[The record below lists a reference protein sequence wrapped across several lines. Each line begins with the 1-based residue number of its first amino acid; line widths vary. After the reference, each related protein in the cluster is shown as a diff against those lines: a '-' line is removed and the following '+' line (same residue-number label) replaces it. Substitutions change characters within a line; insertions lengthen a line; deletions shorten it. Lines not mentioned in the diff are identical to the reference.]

1 MLPPA
6 PMLAIK
12 KENEEGRWK
21 IEDGIR
27 RAVEEFHS
35 PFSILHPRFF
45 SLVLLAL
52 AIFISGCSPSGPH
65 ALLKGK
71 KLLDHGDYA
80 GAVAQLKIATSLL
93 ATNAQAWNYLG
104 LAYHHAGQ
112 PADAAV
118 AYQRALA
125 LDRDLVEAHYNLGCL
140 WLEQNQP
147 DTARTEFTAYTLRR
161 SNAPDGWLK
170 LGLAQL
176 RVHELAAA
184 EKSFN
189 TALYLNPSNAEA
201 LNGLGLA
208 QIQRD
213 RPREAAQDFSAAV
226 KAHPDYAPAILN
238 LATVAQE
245 YLRDNK
251 LALQYYRA
259 YLALTPR
266 PANWNEVDAVAR
278 SLEQPPIVAAASP
291 PSRSANE
298 NQKVAPVPPVVSET
312 KAHTTGAVRK
322 ATPPKAQPAV
332 RTYSN
337 PPPPYEEPPTEV
349 VKVQPEPVIV
359 ATPNQTAAKP
369 TLPVEAP
376 PGPTP
381 AEKPGFWHRLNPA
394 HWFQSSTPEKK
405 YDENGVTPLPP
416 PGSSEAVNPT
426 PLLPPK
432 AGSPSVPSSPTSAP
446 PVVEAKPVTLAAA
459 KPAKIVQPAPPAF
472 PRYLYRSPHKP
483 KPGDR
488 RTATGAFT
496 QAREFEQ
503 DSRWLDAMKAYQ
515 QAAETDP
522 DWFEAQYNFGV
533 LSYHLQDF
541 QQALTAFEMALAIRP
556 DSVDAR
562 YNFALALK
570 AAGYVPD
577 AVQELEKIVKANPHE
592 VRAHLAL
599 GNLYAQQLHD
609 VARARQHYLKVLALD
624 PANPQATDIQFWL
637 SSNPP

>member
-1 MLPPA
+1 MRRIVSKFYPQSSTLYSRLFLLA
-6 PMLAIK
+6 PLVLAIC
-12 KENEEGRWK
+12 
-21 IEDGIR
+21 
-27 RAVEEFHS
+27 
-35 PFSILHPRFF
+35 L
-45 SLVLLAL
+45 
-52 AIFISGCSPSGPH
+52 SGCSPSGPH

-71 KLLDHGDYA
+71 NLLDRSDYA

-93 ATNAQAWNYLG
+93 ATNAPAWNYLG

-112 PADAAV
+112 PADAVV

-140 WLEQNQP
+140 WLEQNKP
-147 DTARTEFTAYTLRR
+147 DLARTEFTAYTLRR
-161 SNAPDGWLK
+161 GNAPEGWLK

-176 RVHELAAA
+176 RVHELTAA

-189 TALYLNPSNAEA
+189 TALYLNLNNAEA

-226 KAHPDYAPAILN
+226 KAHPDYGPAILN

-251 LALQYYRA
+251 LALQYYHA

-278 SLEQPPIVAAASP
+278 SLEQPPRVAAASP
-291 PSRSANE
+291 LPRSANE
-298 NQKVAPVPPVVSET
+298 NQKVAPAPPPVVSET
-312 KAHTTGAVRK
+312 RAPATGTARP
-322 ATPPKAQPAV
+322 APPPKAQPTV
-332 RTYSN
+332 KTYSN
-337 PPPPYEEPPTEV
+337 PALPHEEPPTEV
-349 VKVQPEPVIV
+349 VKVQPEPAIV
-359 ATPNQTAAKP
+359 AVPSQAVAKAAP
-369 TLPVEAP
+369 PVYAP
-376 PGPTP
+376 PGPAP

-416 PGSSEAVNPT
+416 PGAGEAVNPT
-426 PLLPPK
+426 PLPQASPP
-432 AGSPSVPSSPTSAP
+432 SIPSSPTNAP
-446 PVVEAKPVTLAAA
+446 PVVEAKRMTVAAA
-459 KPAKIVQPAPPAF
+459 RPDKSVQPAPRVF
-472 PRYLYRSPHKP
+472 PRYLYLSPREP

-496 QAREFEQ
+496 QAREFEEEA
-503 DSRWLDAMKAYQ
+503 RWLDAMKAYQ

-533 LSYHLQDF
+533 LSYRLRDF
-541 QQALTAFEMALAIRP
+541 SQALTAFEMALAIQP
-556 DSVDAR
+556 DSADAR

-577 AVQELEKIVKANPHE
+577 AVRELEKIVKASPNE

-599 GNLYAQQLHD
+599 GNLYAQELHD
-609 VARARQHYLKVLALD
+609 VARARQHYRKVLALD

>member
-1 MLPPA
+1 
-6 PMLAIK
+6 MLAIK
-12 KENEEGRWK
+12 KENEDGRWK

-27 RAVEEFHS
+27 RAVEKFHS
-35 PFSILHPRFF
+35 PFSILHSRFF
-45 SLVLLAL
+45 SLLLLAL
-52 AIFISGCSPSGPH
+52 AIFISGCSPSGPR

-71 KLLDHGDYA
+71 RLLDRGDYP
-80 GAVAQLKIATSLL
+80 GAVAQLKTATSLL
-93 ATNAQAWNYLG
+93 ATNAPAWNYLG
-104 LAYHHAGQ
+104 LAYHRAGQ
-112 PADAAV
+112 AADAVV

-140 WLEQNQP
+140 WLEQNKP
-147 DTARTEFTAYTLRR
+147 DAARTEFTAYTLRR
-161 SNAPDGWLK
+161 GNTPDGWLK

-176 RVHELAAA
+176 RIHDLSAA
-184 EKSFN
+184 EKSFG
-189 TALYLNPSNAEA
+189 TALYLNTNNAEA

-208 QIQRD
+208 QVQRG
-213 RPREAAQDFSAAV
+213 RPREAAQYFNTAV

-251 LALQYYRA
+251 LALQNYHA

-266 PANWNEVDAVAR
+266 PANWNEVNAIAG
-278 SLEQPPIVAAASP
+278 SLEQPATVAAAKP
-291 PSRSANE
+291 PPRSANE
-298 NQKVAPVPPVVSET
+298 NQNVASASPPAAGET
-312 KAHTTGAVRK
+312 KAQTTAAVRPTT
-322 ATPPKAQPAV
+322 APRAQPAA

-337 PPPPYEEPPTEV
+337 PPTPGPAPPEQV
-349 VKVQPEPVIV
+349 VEVQPEPAIV
-359 ATPNQTAAKP
+359 TTAGQATATAAP
-369 TLPVEAP
+369 PVYAP
-376 PGPTP
+376 PGPAP
-381 AEKPGFWHRLNPA
+381 VEKPGVWHRLNPA
-394 HWFQSSTPEKK
+394 HWFHSSTPEKK
-405 YDENGVTPLPP
+405 YDENGVTPLPS
-416 PGSSEAVNPT
+416 PGSSEAVNPA

-432 AGSPSVPSSPTSAP
+432 AGPPPVPPAPTSAS
-446 PVVEAKPVTLAAA
+446 PVVEAKPV
-459 KPAKIVQPAPPAF
+459 KIVQPAPPAF
-472 PRYLYRSPHKP
+472 PRYVYLLPHKP

-496 QAREFEQ
+496 QAREYEQ
-503 DSRWLDAMKAYQ
+503 DARWLDALKAYR

-533 LSYHLQDF
+533 LSFRLGDF
-541 QQALTAFEMALAIRP
+541 QQALPAFEMAMAIRP

-570 AAGYVPD
+570 AAGCVSD
-577 AVQELEKIVKANPHE
+577 AVHELEKILKASPKE

-599 GNLYAQQLHD
+599 GNLCAQQLHD
-609 VARARQHYLKVLALD
+609 AARARQHYLKVLELD

>member
-1 MLPPA
+1 
-6 PMLAIK
+6 MLAIK
-12 KENEEGRWK
+12 KENDDGRRK
-21 IEDGIR
+21 NEDGIR
-27 RAVEEFHS
+27 RAVFHLS
-35 PFSILHPRFF
+35 AFAARRRPSSIFHLRF
-45 SLVLLAL
+45 LLLLAL
-52 AIFISGCSPSGPH
+52 AIFISGCTPSGPR

-71 KLLDHGDYA
+71 KFLDRGDYA

-93 ATNAQAWNYLG
+93 ATNAPAWNYLG
-104 LAYHHAGQ
+104 LAYHRAGQ
-112 PADAAV
+112 PADAAA
-118 AYQRALA
+118 AYQRALT

-140 WLEQNQP
+140 WLEQNKP
-147 DTARTEFTAYTLRR
+147 DAARTEFTAYTLRR
-161 SNAPDGWLK
+161 SNAPEGWLK

-184 EKSFN
+184 EKSFSA
-189 TALYLNPSNAEA
+189 ALNLNPNNAEA

-208 QIQRD
+208 QVQRD
-213 RPREAAQDFSAAV
+213 RPREAAQYFNAAV

-251 LALQYYRA
+251 LALQNYRA

-266 PANWNEVDAVAR
+266 LANWNEVNAIAG
-278 SLEQPPIVAAASP
+278 SLEQPGTVAMANP
-291 PSRSANE
+291 PPRSANE
-298 NQKVAPVPPVVSET
+298 NQNVAAAPPPVAGET
-312 KAHTTGAVRK
+312 KAQTAGAVRP
-322 ATPPKAQPAV
+322 AASPRAQPAA

-337 PPPPYEEPPTEV
+337 PPPPHPAPPAQV
-349 VKVQPEPVIV
+349 VEVQPEPVIV
-359 ATPNQTAAKP
+359 TTPGQTRTASAP
-369 TLPVEAP
+369 PVEAP
-376 PGPTP
+376 PAP
-381 AEKPGFWHRLNPA
+381 APVEKPGVWQRLNPV
-394 HWFQSSTPEKK
+394 HWFHSSTPEKK

-432 AGSPSVPSSPTSAP
+432 AGPPSISPATTGAP
-446 PVVEAKPVTLAAA
+446 PVVEAKPV
-459 KPAKIVQPAPPAF
+459 KIVRPAPSAF
-472 PRYLYRSPHKP
+472 PRYLYLSPHEP

-496 QAREFEQ
+496 RAREFEQ
-503 DSRWLDAMKAYQ
+503 EARWLDALKAYQ

-533 LSYHLQDF
+533 LSYRLGDF
-541 QQALTAFEMALAIRP
+541 QQALAAFEMALAIRP
-556 DSVDAR
+556 DSADTR

-570 AAGYVPD
+570 TAGYVPD
-577 AVQELEKIVKANPHE
+577 AVRELEKIVKASPNE

-609 VARARQHYLKVLALD
+609 AARARQHYLKVLTLD

>member
-1 MLPPA
+1 M
-6 PMLAIK
+6 
-12 KENEEGRWK
+12 
-21 IEDGIR
+21 EDGVFGRGAASHLPSSI
-27 RAVEEFHS
+27 FH
-35 PFSILHPRFF
+35 LRF
-45 SLVLLAL
+45 LLCLAL

-71 KLLDHGDYA
+71 KFLDRGDYA

-112 PADAAV
+112 PADAVV

-140 WLEQNQP
+140 WLEQNKP
-147 DTARTEFTAYTLRR
+147 DAARTEFTAYTLRR
-161 SNAPDGWLK
+161 SNAPEGWLK

-184 EKSFN
+184 EKSFS
-189 TALYLNPSNAEA
+189 TALYLNPNNAEA

-213 RPREAAQDFSAAV
+213 RPREAAQDFGAAF

-238 LATVAQE
+238 LATVTQG
-245 YLRDNK
+245 YLRDKK

-266 PANWNEVDAVAR
+266 PANWDEVEAIAR
-278 SLEQPPIVAAASP
+278 SLEPPTTAATANSQP
-291 PSRSANE
+291 RSANE
-298 NQKVAPVPPVVSET
+298 NQNVASEPPPVASET
-312 KAHTTGAVRK
+312 KAQTTSVVRP
-322 ATPPKAQPAV
+322 AMSPRAQPAA

-337 PPPPYEEPPTEV
+337 PPPPHPEPPTEV
-349 VKVQPEPVIV
+349 VNVQPEPAIV
-359 ATPNQTAAKP
+359 TTPSQSVAKA

-376 PGPTP
+376 PGPAP
-381 AEKPGFWHRLNPA
+381 AEKPGIWYRLNPV
-394 HWFQSSTPEKK
+394 HWFHSSTPEEK
-405 YDENGVTPLPP
+405 YGENGVTPLPP
-416 PGSSEAVNPT
+416 PSSGKTVNPAPLPPA

-432 AGSPSVPSSPTSAP
+432 ASPISAPPPTPPAPTSAP
-446 PVVEAKPVTLAAA
+446 PVVEAKPVKIV
-459 KPAKIVQPAPPAF
+459 KPAPSAF
-472 PRYLYRSPHKP
+472 PRYSYLSPHKP
-483 KPGDR
+483 EPGDR
-488 RTATGAFT
+488 QTATGAFT

-503 DSRWLDAMKAYQ
+503 DARWLDAMKAYQ
-515 QAAETDP
+515 QAAQADP

-533 LSYHLQDF
+533 LSYRLGDLP
-541 QQALTAFEMALAIRP
+541 QALAAFEMALAIRP

-570 AAGYVPD
+570 AGGYVPD
-577 AVQELEKIVKANPHE
+577 AVHELEKILKTNPNE

-599 GNLYAQQLHD
+599 GNIYAQRLHD
-609 VARARQHYLKVLALD
+609 VARARQQYLKVLALD
-624 PANPQATDIQFWL
+624 PANPQASDIQFWL
-637 SSNPP
+637 SANPPTERTNNRLIE

>member
-12 KENEEGRWK
+12 KENEDGRWK

-71 KLLDHGDYA
+71 KFLDRGDYA

-112 PADAAV
+112 PADAVV

-140 WLEQNQP
+140 WLEQNKP
-147 DTARTEFTAYTLRR
+147 DAARTEFTAYTLRR
-161 SNAPDGWLK
+161 SNAPEGWLK

-189 TALYLNPSNAEA
+189 TALYLNPNNAEA

-213 RPREAAQDFSAAV
+213 RPREAAQYFSAAV

-266 PANWNEVDAVAR
+266 PANWNEVECHCR
-278 SLEQPPIVAAASP
+278 QPGTAGNSRRGKSAAAIRKRKSKCCAA
-291 PSRSANE
+291 S
-298 NQKVAPVPPVVSET
+298 PPVVSET
-312 KAHTTGAVRK
+312 KAQTTGAVRP

-337 PPPPYEEPPTEV
+337 PPPPHPEPPTEV
-349 VKVQPEPVIV
+349 VKVQPEPAIV
-359 ATPNQTAAKP
+359 ATPSQTAA
-369 TLPVEAP
+369 T
-376 PGPTP
+376 
-381 AEKPGFWHRLNPA
+381 A
-394 HWFQSSTPEKK
+394 H
-405 YDENGVTPLPP
+405 
-416 PGSSEAVNPT
+416 
-426 PLLPPK
+426 
-432 AGSPSVPSSPTSAP
+432 
-446 PVVEAKPVTLAAA
+446 
-459 KPAKIVQPAPPAF
+459 
-472 PRYLYRSPHKP
+472 
-483 KPGDR
+483 
-488 RTATGAFT
+488 
-496 QAREFEQ
+496 
-503 DSRWLDAMKAYQ
+503 
-515 QAAETDP
+515 
-522 DWFEAQYNFGV
+522 
-533 LSYHLQDF
+533 
-541 QQALTAFEMALAIRP
+541 
-556 DSVDAR
+556 
-562 YNFALALK
+562 
-570 AAGYVPD
+570 AAGGSAAGTGPGR
-577 AVQELEKIVKANPHE
+577 KA
-592 VRAHLAL
+592 RLLAP
-599 GNLYAQQLHD
+599 AQSGPLVSFFHTGK
-609 VARARQHYLKVLALD
+609 KV
-624 PANPQATDIQFWL
+624 
-637 SSNPP
+637 

>member
-1 MLPPA
+1 
-6 PMLAIK
+6 MLAIC
-12 KENEEGRWK
+12 
-21 IEDGIR
+21 
-27 RAVEEFHS
+27 
-35 PFSILHPRFF
+35 L
-45 SLVLLAL
+45 
-52 AIFISGCSPSGPH
+52 SGCSPSGPH
-65 ALLKGK
+65 ALLQGK
-71 KLLDHGDYA
+71 KLLDRGDYA
-80 GAVAQLKIATSLL
+80 DAVAQLKIATSLL
-93 ATNAQAWNYLG
+93 ATNAPAWNYLG
-104 LAYHHAGQ
+104 LAYHRAGQ

-140 WLEQNQP
+140 WLEQNKP
-147 DTARTEFTAYTLRR
+147 DAAKTEFTAYTLRR
-161 SNAPDGWLK
+161 SNAPEGWLK

-176 RVHELAAA
+176 RVHELATA

-189 TALYLNPSNAEA
+189 TALYLNPNNAEA
-201 LNGLGLA
+201 LNGLGLT

-278 SLEQPPIVAAASP
+278 SLEQPPRVAAASP
-291 PSRSANE
+291 PPRSAKE
-298 NQKVAPVPPVVSET
+298 NQKVAPAPPPVVSET
-312 KAHTTGAVRK
+312 RVETTGTVRP

-332 RTYSN
+332 KPYAN
-337 PPPPYEEPPTEV
+337 PLSQPEEPPTEV
-349 VKVQPEPVIV
+349 VAVQPEPVIV
-359 ATPNQTAAKP
+359 ATPTQPAAR
-369 TLPVEAP
+369 PVPPVYAP
-376 PGPTP
+376 PEPAP
-381 AEKPGFWHRLNPA
+381 AEKPGFWQRLNPA
-394 HWFQSSTPEKK
+394 HWFRSSTPEKK
-405 YDENGVTPLPP
+405 YDEHGVTPLPP
-416 PGSSEAVNPT
+416 PGSNEAVNST
-426 PLLPPK
+426 PLAPAK
-432 AGSPSVPSSPTSAP
+432 AGPPSVAPSPTSAP
-446 PVVEAKPVTLAAA
+446 PVAEAKPVTVAAA
-459 KPAKIVQPAPPAF
+459 KPVKIAPSAPPTF
-472 PRYLYRSPHKP
+472 PRYLYRSPREP

-503 DSRWLDAMKAYQ
+503 DARWLDAMKAYR

-533 LSYHLQDF
+533 LSYRLRDF

-570 AAGYVPD
+570 ASGYVPD
-577 AVQELEKIVKANPHE
+577 AVRELEKIVKADPNE

-609 VARARQHYLKVLALD
+609 AVRARQHYRKVLALD